1 MYSACRSRLATE
13 RHLSHAT
20 ALVYAVPLCQNVK
33 EHYQAAVRNTPPY
46 YRVFALLREKE
57 ESNPPLIVTVTCPLL
72 RLRVFFSQVP
82 LLFRGDARLSV
93 LSALS
98 VHIFVQGLL
107 REG

>member
-33 EHYQAAVRNTPPY
+33 EHYRAAVRNTPPY

-57 ESNPPLIVTVTCPLL
+57 ESNL
-72 RLRVFFSQVP
+72 RSVEYYLPVAPLRVFFSQKSSP
-82 LLFRGDARLSV
+82 K
-93 LSALS
+93 
-98 VHIFVQGLL
+98 
-107 REG
+107 

>member
-20 ALVYAVPLCQNVK
+20 AKKSLLYLCVKMSKSTIGLRYATLRLIIACL
-33 EHYQAAVRNTPPY
+33 PY
-46 YRVFALLREKE
+46 CGRRGSRTHRSVECYLPVA
-57 ESNPPLIVTVTCPLL
+57 P
-72 RLRVFFSQVP
+72 LRVFFSQVP

-98 VHIFVQGLL
+98 VQIFVQGLL